1 MELLIVSFF
10 AGILTV
16 AAPCILP
23 LLPVI
28 VGGSIARGGKAQN
41 TSKDWRRPLVIAGSL
56 AVSVIVFTLLLK
68 ATAVLLGIP
77 VMFWQV
83 VSGIIVSLL
92 GISLLWPA
100 LWEKAALKTGL
111 YSGAHKLMGSS
122 YAKNGFVGDA
132 LVGFSL
138 GPVFNS
144 CSPTYALIVAAI
156 LPASFAKGFT
166 YLLAYALGLAGI
178 LLLIAYT
185 GQSVAS
191 KLGWLSAPSGWFKRV
206 VGILFVIV
214 GVSVIFG
221 LDKQFQAFVL
231 ERGWYDPV
239 ASIEESLR

>member
-1 MELLIVSFF
+1 MELLIVSFV
-10 AGILTV
+10 AGTLTA

-28 VGGSIARGGKAQN
+28 VGGSIARGGKDQN
-41 TSKDWRRPLVIAGSL
+41 RNWQRPLIIASSL

-68 ATAVLLGIP
+68 ATAALLGVP
-77 VMFWQV
+77 VMFWQI
-83 VSGIIVSLL
+83 VSGIIVTSL
-92 GISLLWPA
+92 GISFLWPV

-111 YSGAHKLMGSS
+111 YGGAHKLMGGS
-122 YAKNGFVGDA
+122 YAKKGFAGDA
-132 LVGFSL
+132 LMGFSL

-144 CSPTYALIVAAI
+144 CSPTYALIVATI

-178 LLLIAYT
+178 LLLIAYA

-191 KLGWLSAPSGWFKRV
+191 KLGWLAAPSGWFKRM
-206 VGILFVIV
+206 VGILFIIV

-239 ASIEESLR
+239 AGIEESLR